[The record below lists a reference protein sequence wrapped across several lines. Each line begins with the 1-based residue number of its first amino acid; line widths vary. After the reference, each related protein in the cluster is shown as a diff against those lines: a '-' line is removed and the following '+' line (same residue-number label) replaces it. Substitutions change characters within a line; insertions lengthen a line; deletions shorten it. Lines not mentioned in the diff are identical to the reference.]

1 MTYGIPYTVR
11 GWGDEVVTTVSIGGD
26 PPPGYTT
33 VIRGTEP
40 GPVILV
46 PTAAL
51 TPVDTTPAEPEPGAY
66 DLNGVMCVRWTGDDS
81 ERHWALVD
89 DGAVGGFGWWDWP
102 TAWAEFGGPGVTIR
116 RLIPEPAP
124 VQLPWRAVSA
134 YGSTLLV
141 DGPDAEG
148 EIEVDFGQST
158 GVQLTAEHA
167 EEMAAALLTA
177 ARAAREATR

>member
-11 GWGDEVVTTVSIGGD
+11 WWDPKDVVVTVACED
-26 PPPGYTT
+26 PAPKGFTW
-33 VIRGTEP
+33 VMRDP